1 MARTLNY
8 IVLLSIVA
16 VIVAAS
22 GCASTPT
29 NNTQVPATPVTTP
42 ATITATPSETP
53 VIPVETPS
61 VTTTPSTGETKNE
74 TPSVGGYNATQVDNG
89 NLQITPSTN
98 VTSTVSNGTHISTIQ
113 KNLQTEQANAGV
125 TSTVSNGTVT
135 VGVNKPT
142 YGLTTNPF
150 STKKNETNPI
160 NNTSANTN
168 TVTQK
173 SGTLKI
179 IPAEESVTQTGNQ
192 TVNLGTAQRNA
203 QKIIAAQNAGGSGSS
218 AGTAQNVTGK

>member
-1 MARTLNY
+1 MVRTLNY

-29 NNTQVPATPVTTP
+29 NNTHVPATPVTTP

-53 VIPVETPS
+53 VTPVETPS
-61 VTTTPSTGETKNE
+61 VMTTPSKRETKNE
-74 TPSVGGYNATQVDNG
+74 TPIVGGFNATRIDNG

-98 VTSTVSNGTHISTIQ
+98 VTSTVSNGTHISITQ
-113 KNLQTEQANAGV
+113 KNLQIEQANAGV
-125 TSTVSNGTVT
+125 RSTVSNGTVT
-135 VGVNKPT
+135 LTVSKHS

-150 STKKNETNPI
+150 STAKNTNPFNTTG
-160 NNTSANTN
+160 NNAPV
-168 TVTQK
+168 TVK

-179 IPAEESVTQTGNQ
+179 ITANSTTSTGNQ
-192 TVNLGTAQRNA
+192 TAVNLGTSQRNSL
-203 QKIIAAQNAGGSGSS
+203 KIIAAQNAKSNGSGS
-218 AGTAQNVTGK
+218 GTAQNVTGK

>member
-22 GCASTPT
+22 GCTSTPT

-53 VIPVETPS
+53 LMPVETPS
-61 VTTTPSTGETKNE
+61 VTTPSTGETKNE
-74 TPSVGGYNATQVDNG
+74 KPIAGGFNATPVDKG

-98 VTSTVSNGTHISTIQ
+98 VTSTVINGTHISTTQ
-113 KNLQTEQANAGV
+113 KNLQIEQANTGV
-125 TSTVSNGTVT
+125 RSTVSNGTVT
-135 VGVNKPT
+135 VTVSKPS

-150 STKKNETNPI
+150 STAKKNTNPLNTTG
-160 NNTSANTN
+160 NNAPV
-168 TVTQK
+168 TVK

-179 IPAEESVTQTGNQ
+179 IPANSTTSTGNQ
-192 TVNLGTAQRNA
+192 TAVNLGTSQRNA
-203 QKIIAAQNAGGSGSS
+203 LKIIAAQNAKGSGSG

>member
-53 VIPVETPS
+53 VTPVETPS
-61 VTTTPSTGETKNE
+61 VTTTPLTGETKNE
-74 TPSVGGYNATQVDNG
+74 TPIVGGFNATPIDNG

-98 VTSTVSNGTHISTIQ
+98 VTSTDINGTHISTTQ
-113 KNLQTEQANAGV
+113 KNLQIEQANAGV
-125 TSTVSNGTVT
+125 ISTVSNGTVT
-135 VGVNKPT
+135 VTVSKPS
-142 YGLTTNPF
+142 YGLATNPF
-150 STKKNETNPI
+150 STAKKNTNPLNTTG
-160 NNTSANTN
+160 NNAPITAN
-168 TVTQK
+168 

-179 IPAEESVTQTGNQ
+179 IPANGTTSTGNQ
-192 TVNLGTAQRNA
+192 TAIHLGTAQRNA
-203 QKIIAAQNAGGSGSS
+203 QLIIDAQNAKGSGSGS
-218 AGTAQNVTGK
+218 GTAQNVTGK